1 MTITVLQAPKV
12 VQPAYN
18 PINLVANSNAAIDN
32 YLVRLTVNST
42 TVDFFDPPRPDGR
55 MWRDLHRTIEAF
67 IKPDTTLIKRQTVTP
82 TFNVETN
89 NYIAE
94 YSYIIAE
101 VVNGVSG
108 SPTSASS
115 TRYGWGA
122 AFRWQDFIRGNFEDY
137 VLSGSGVKKPLTN
150 RKTVKLL
157 PNELYEIGW
166 IKEPASDATGVTV
179 IRTPQMGSPIVDTYG
194 IDTPNGQM
202 NFSLLLGL
210 QGDKELEV
218 YAIDPFGARRSES
231 VFIIP
236 QTDCPTGEPIQ
247 IYYLNPFGRFDAFTF
262 MAKHTTELQAAKET
276 LSNVIGSVGG
286 TGMVYDTMQH
296 RVKTYKSTF
305 KDRMT
310 LRSLWLNDIDSSL
323 MGELVSS
330 PMAYAK
336 IGTDIIPIN
345 IVTDKWEVKYR
356 SRNGLFAG
364 EIEIEFGYDNYRQR
378 L

>member
-55 MWRDLHRTIEAF
+55 LWRDLHRTIEAF

-108 SPTSASS
+108 SPTSASPN
-115 TRYGWGA
+115 RYGWGA
-122 AFRWQDFIRGNFEDY
+122 AFRWQDFISGNFEDY
-137 VLSGSGVKKPLTN
+137 VLSGTGVKKPLTN

-231 VFIIP
+231 VFVIP

-345 IVTDKWEVKYR
+345 IVSDNWEVKYR